1 MSDLFS
7 LSSLL
12 RSFTCAGPRKA
23 PTPQLP
29 GDRLTHIPPA
39 RSPFGAGCSSQ
50 GSPTIGGSS
59 LESMRRRALELDYE
73 IAHLRRSLGGTND
86 GTDDGASLPPATP
99 QPGSTRSCSTGGAST
114 PTTPGMLTERA
125 VMHVQHVVEGLSDRW
140 RRAPA
145 PEGASRYGIIDCS
158 KLSGAELLPPPPLP
172 AAERS
177 VDGRGG
183 GGGRSGGGGRG
194 VGGGRGS
201 GATGMEA
208 PIDGRYNDGGHDGV
222 YGGGYDGEYEGE
234 YEDDVPVPMVTKADG
249 GGGGPARCT
258 GSGPMSCST
267 ARSRP
272 LRASRGA
279 GAGDKYRITA
289 RCVQTAGDP
298 KPIATPAT

>member
-1 MSDLFS
+1 MADLFS
-7 LSSLL
+7 LSSFL

-39 RSPFGAGCSSQ
+39 RSPYGAGSSSSQ

-86 GTDDGASLPPATP
+86 CTDDGASLPPATP

-140 RRAPA
+140 RRATA
-145 PEGASRYGIIDCS
+145 PEGASQYGIIDGS

-172 AAERS
+172 AAARIGGGRGGS
-177 VDGRGG
+177 GGRGG
-183 GGGRSGGGGRG
+183 GGGGRGGG
-194 VGGGRGS
+194 
-201 GATGMEA
+201 ATCMEA
-208 PIDGRYNDGGHDGV
+208 PIDDRHNGGGH
-222 YGGGYDGEYEGE
+222 DGEYEGE
-234 YEDDVPVPMVTKADG
+234 YEDE
-249 GGGGPARCT
+249 R
-258 GSGPMSCST
+258 
-267 ARSRP
+267 
-272 LRASRGA
+272 
-279 GAGDKYRITA
+279 
-289 RCVQTAGDP
+289 
-298 KPIATPAT
+298 